1 MGIGSCYLFRLG
13 HDKIVDATRTG
24 TLSRFINHSCRVSS
38 GPPPASRS
46 LPAALGCRL
55 THCPPACP
63 RVPHRKPN
71 AYAKIVNIETNN
83 PKILLFAKR
92 VVEDGEEL
100 TYDYKFPIDGE
111 GGTACHCGSTSCTGY
126 LGGI

>member
-1 MGIGSCYLFRLG
+1 
-13 HDKIVDATRTG
+13 VD
-24 TLSRFINHSCRVSS
+24 
-38 GPPPASRS
+38 GPPPPRARCAPLWTAVS
-46 LPAALGCRL
+46 LTAPPPSPPLP
-55 THCPPACP
+55 PPACP
-63 RVPHRKPN
+63 RVPRPSLQPN